1 MGFLSKLLGG
11 KPPKQKPTALE
22 IAQAE
27 QAGKRDQRFQQAF
40 MPLEMAAIDQYFDPS
55 AKKFQESILKAQVN
69 AQTAQAE
76 AQSLRAG
83 VQAAGQSG
91 GTLSSGSNSTA
102 LTDTSLAAAE
112 AQGLGMVEASAMAQG
127 IRDEDG
133 ISLVRTGNDVS
144 RSTSNSLGQ
153 LARQS
158 NFGASSRLQAKMQVN
173 QARSQALG
181 QVLSAAAAGGAKSY
195 VDARNANI
203 ADSDLSTPARWV
215 RGLRGETT
223 NPQTHGFQGPPP
235 ISGGTGGQLYR
246 RG

>member
-27 QAGKRDQRFQQAF
+27 QAGKRDQRFQEAF

-181 QVLSAAAAGGAKSY
+181 QILSSTLAAGAQFYNDSKDGSML
-195 VDARNANI
+195 
-203 ADSDLSTPARWV
+203 DSDLRGPAKLMR
-215 RGLRGETT
+215 
-223 NPQTHGFQGPPP
+223 GFQGQTTDPNHSQRLAGPPTAEGFY
-235 ISGGTGGQLYR
+235 SRTSLR
-246 RG
+246 L